1 MKSIRAVLGA
11 MLVWLLASVAS
22 AQAVAGSQLAGVIK
36 DSSGGVLPGALVTIV
51 KTDTAMTRTAT
62 TPSSRRRPVCMRI
75 SATSRQTFGFSRIH
89 CTFCPTVWNA

>member
-1 MKSIRAVLGA
+1 

-51 KTDTAMTRTAT
+51 KTDTR
-62 TPSSRRRPVCMRI
+62 
-75 SATSRQTFGFSRIH
+75 
-89 CTFCPTVWNA
+89 